1 MRKSLW
7 KIPLILL
14 IALVTALAVALP
26 SYAAS
31 WTVVPTPN
39 ATTEDWL
46 SGVAAFSP
54 SDLWSVGT
62 QYKRPGLT
70 GSGGLIEQYNGTSWQ
85 VVSSPTPTG
94 CVYCSLTGVSG
105 SSASDVWA
113 VGKAWF
119 NKVDYDGLIE
129 HYNGNSWS
137 LVSDTQPSNGY
148 LNGVTSVSSADA
160 WAVGILYNS
169 SNAIAGPLLEH
180 YDGTAWTATTTSLAP
195 GGILTSVMAVSAS
208 DVWAVGNDQGAGL
221 VMNYNGTS
229 WTQVPVPAPSGSA
242 WNLTG
247 VSATSASDVWVVGY
261 TEVTGTNS
269 GTEQPIAEHFNG
281 TSWTLTYLP
290 QPTGYTFN
298 GLSTVL
304 ALSSTSVWATG
315 WVSTY
320 NSSVSNALFEYFNGT
335 SWSLAPAPSLSGY
348 DLGYS
353 GLAST
358 GGVLWATGT
367 EFNFADGI
375 LNQTS
380 TAEYP

>member
-7 KIPLILL
+7 KIPLIPVV
-14 IALVTALAVALP
+14 ALVTALAAAAP

-31 WTVVPTPN
+31 WTIVPTPN

-54 SDLWSVGT
+54 SDLWSAGT

-70 GSGGLIEQYNGTSWQ
+70 GSGGLIEQYNGTAWQ
-85 VVSSPTPTG
+85 VVSSPDPTG

-113 VGKAWF
+113 VGEAWF

-129 HYNGNSWS
+129 HYNGSSWS

-148 LNGVTSVSSADA
+148 LNDVTSLSSSNA
-160 WAVGILYNS
+160 WAVGVLYNS
-169 SNAIAGPLLEH
+169 DNAISGPLLEH
-180 YDGTAWTATTTSLAP
+180 YNGSAWTATATSLAP
-195 GGILTSVMAVSAS
+195 GGRLNAVTAVSPS
-208 DVWAVGNDQGAGL
+208 DLWAVGNAQGAGI

-229 WTQVPVPAPSGSA
+229 WTQVTVPAPTGTT
-242 WNLTG
+242 WDLTG
-247 VSATSASDVWVVGY
+247 VSATSASSVWAVGY
-261 TEVTGTNS
+261 TEVTGATS
-269 GTEQPIAEHFNG
+269 DTEQPIA
-281 TSWTLTYLP
+281 
-290 QPTGYTFN
+290 
-298 GLSTVL
+298 
-304 ALSSTSVWATG
+304 
-315 WVSTY
+315 
-320 NSSVSNALFEYFNGT
+320 EYFNGT
-335 SWSLAPAPSLSGY
+335 SWSIGPAPSLSGY

-367 EFNFADGI
+367 EFNFADNI

-380 TAEYP
+380 SAEYP

>member
-1 MRKSLW
+1 MRKSFW
-7 KIPLILL
+7 KILL
-14 IALVTALAVALP
+14 IPVVALVTALAAAPP

-31 WTVVPTPN
+31 WTIVPTPN

-46 SGVAAFSP
+46 TGITAFSP
-54 SDLWSVGT
+54 SGLWSVGT

-85 VVSSPTPTG
+85 VISSPTPAG

-113 VGKAWF
+113 VGEAWF
-119 NKVDYDGLIE
+119 NKVDYDALIE
-129 HYNGNSWS
+129 QYNGSSWS

-148 LNGVTSVSSADA
+148 LYDVTALSPTDA
-160 WAVGILYNS
+160 WAVGVLYNS
-169 SNAIAGPLLEH
+169 DNAISGPLLEK
-180 YDGTAWTATTTSLAP
+180 YNGSAWTATTTSLAP
-195 GGILTSVMAVSAS
+195 GGSLTAVTAVSAS
-208 DVWAVGNDQGAGL
+208 DIWAVGNDQGAGL

-229 WTQVPVPAPSGSA
+229 WTQVTVPAPTGTT
-242 WNLTG
+242 WDLTG
-247 VSATSASDVWVVGY
+247 VSATSASSVWAVGY
-261 TEVTGTNS
+261 TEVTGTTS
-269 GTEQPIAEHFNG
+269 DTEQPIAEYFNG

-290 QPTGYTFN
+290 QPAGYDFN
-298 GLSTVL
+298 GMSTVL
-304 ALSSTSVWATG
+304 AVSPTSVWASG
-315 WVSTY
+315 WISTY
-320 NSSVSNALFEYFNGT
+320 NSSVSNPLFEYFNGS
-335 SWSLAPAPSLSGY
+335 SWSIGPAPSLSGY

-358 GGVLWATGT
+358 GGVLWAAGT
-367 EFNFADGI
+367 EFNFPDGI